1 MREAGTRRTILS
13 GDPRF
18 ALNSERNFPSN
29 RAIVPA
35 MSADGFASGP
45 PPGARPDWTIDQG
58 WDAYSSA
65 EHRVWDTL
73 YQRQAALLP
82 GRACD
87 PFLKGLEAL
96 DLHKGGIP
104 DFARMNAELTRLT
117 GWTVVAVP
125 GLVPDDVFFDHL
137 AHRRFPAGQFIR
149 KPDQL
154 DYLQEP
160 DIFHD
165 VFGHVPMLTDPV
177 FADYM
182 EAYGKGGLR
191 ALGLGQLHQ
200 LARLYW
206 YTVEF
211 GLLQTPQGVRIYGAG
226 IVSSRAE
233 SIFALDDPSPNRLGF
248 NLERVMRTPY
258 RIDDFQQVY
267 FVIPSL
273 QALLDATLQDFGP
286 IYGRL
291 AKASDIPIEAILP
304 TDTVLTSG
312 SQAYALAKAQ

>member
-1 MREAGTRRTILS
+1 
-13 GDPRF
+13 
-18 ALNSERNFPSN
+18 
-29 RAIVPA
+29 
-35 MSADGFASGP
+35 MSADGFSDRP
-45 PPGARPDWTIDQG
+45 PAGAAADWTIDQA
-58 WDAYSSA
+58 WDSYTAS
-65 EHRVWDTL
+65 EHAVWDTL
-73 YQRQAALLP
+73 YERQAALLP

-87 PFLKGLEAL
+87 EFLRGLDAL
-96 DLHKGGIP
+96 NLHRGGIP
-104 DFARMNAELTRLT
+104 DFRKINEDLKRLT

-125 GLVPDDVFFDHL
+125 GLVPDDVFFEHL
-137 AHRRFPAGQFIR
+137 ANRRFVSGQFIR

-182 EAYGKGGLR
+182 QAYGEGGRR
-191 ALGLGQLHQ
+191 AMGRGQLHN

-211 GLLQTPQGVRIYGAG
+211 GLLETAKGLRIYGAG
-226 IVSSRAE
+226 IVSSRTE
-233 SIFALDDPSPNRLGF
+233 SIFALDDPSPNRIGF
-248 NLERVMRTPY
+248 DLERLMRTPY

-286 IYGRL
+286 IYARL
-291 AKASDIPIEAILP
+291 DGASDIAIDAILP
-304 TDTVLTSG
+304 TDRVYTTG
-312 SQAYALAKAQ
+312 TQAYAAAGGRLAAAF

>member
-1 MREAGTRRTILS
+1 
-13 GDPRF
+13 
-18 ALNSERNFPSN
+18 
-29 RAIVPA
+29 
-35 MSADGFASGP
+35 MSADGFAAGP
-45 PPGARPDWTIDQG
+45 PPGARADWTIDQG
-58 WDAYSSA
+58 WADYTPA
-65 EHRVWDTL
+65 EHGVWDTL
-73 YQRQAALLP
+73 YERQAALLP
-82 GRACD
+82 GRAAD

-96 DLHKGGIP
+96 DLHRGGIP
-104 DFARMNAELTRLT
+104 DFARINPELGRLT

-137 AHRRFPAGQFIR
+137 ANRRFPAGQFIR
-149 KPDQL
+149 KPEQF

-182 EAYGKGGLR
+182 AAYGRGGQR
-191 ALGLGQLHQ
+191 ALGLGQLHN

-211 GLLQTPQGVRIYGAG
+211 GLLETPAGARIYGAG

-248 NLERVMRTPY
+248 DLERVMRTPY

-267 FVIPSL
+267 FVVPSL
-273 QALLDATLQDFGP
+273 QALLDATLQDFAA
-286 IYGRL
+286 IYARL
-291 AKASDIPIEAILP
+291 AEASDIPIDAVLP
-304 TDTVLTSG
+304 QDRVFTRGT
-312 SQAYALAKAQ
+312 QAYASAKPAAQ